1 MLIKLIGFLIV
12 IAVVIY
18 LFSLRRRKGD
28 FSFRIRKVK
37 RHVSDLLSLSIKL
50 RTEAEF
56 AALERPDEIKQVVHW
71 LDECSGPLVE
81 IKEALDRL
89 EQRAKSWT
97 DASDLYVDIGIQEE
111 ALEKIQPLL
120 MKAKQTL
127 GA

>member
-1 MLIKLIGFLIV
+1 MIKLIGFAIV
-12 IAVVIY
+12 IAGVIY
-18 LFSLRRRKGD
+18 LISLRRRKGD
-28 FSFRIRKVK
+28 FSFRIKKIKHR
-37 RHVSDLLSLSIKL
+37 VSDLLSLTIKL

-56 AALERPDEIKQVVHW
+56 AALERPDEIKQVMQW

-97 DASDLYVDIGIQEE
+97 DASDLYVDIGMQEE
-111 ALEKIQPLL
+111 ALERIQPLL
-120 MKAKQTL
+120 MKAKETL

>member
-1 MLIKLIGFLIV
+1 MIKLIGFAIV
-12 IAVVIY
+12 IVGVIY
-18 LFSLRRRKGD
+18 LISLRKRKGD
-28 FSFRIRKVK
+28 FSFRIKKIKQR
-37 RHVSDLLSLSIKL
+37 VSDLLSLSIKL

-56 AALERPDEIKQVVHW
+56 AALERPDEIKQVMQW

-89 EQRAKSWT
+89 EKRAKSWT
-97 DASDLYVDIGIQEE
+97 DASDLYVDIGMQEE
-111 ALEKIQPLL
+111 ALERIQPLL

>member
-1 MLIKLIGFLIV
+1 MIKLIGFAIV
-12 IAVVIY
+12 IAGVIY
-18 LFSLRRRKGD
+18 LISLRRRKGD
-28 FSFRIRKVK
+28 FSFRIKKIKHR
-37 RHVSDLLSLSIKL
+37 VSDLLSLSIKL

-56 AALERPDEIKQVVHW
+56 AALERPDEIKQVMQW

-97 DASDLYVDIGIQEE
+97 DASDLYVDIGMQEE
-111 ALEKIQPLL
+111 ALERIQPLL
-120 MKAKQTL
+120 MKAKETL